1 MKPDFDRAFNSS
13 RFVEQPQYVSIRPLK
28 DASAADAIARLK
40 ADEAVEDFIVFDP
53 RPWTPPWE
61 CGNYVCD
68 PVPLPWPPPIPPFPP
83 EPPVVIPTDNKL
95 TGQELLG
102 YLLEGVMD
110 PGNELNELQQFAA
123 LRFDDSV
130 KPDPAAQRVLDVV
143 DRWIGKLQSEGR
155 TALTPEEKAQMT
167 TEMADAAKPQ
177 FWDEIGPII
186 PIINPIIDAR

>member
-1 MKPDFDRAFNSS
+1 MKPDFDRAFTSS
-13 RFVEQPQYVSIRPLK
+13 RLIEQPEYVSIRPLK

-40 ADEAVEDFIVFDP
+40 ADEAGEDFIVFDP

-61 CGNYVCD
+61 CGTTGCD
-68 PVPLPWPPPIPPFPP
+68 PFPQPWPPPTFP
-83 EPPVVIPTDNKL
+83 EPEFPVVFPTDNKL

-123 LRFDDSV
+123 LRFDESV
-130 KPDPAAQRVLDVV
+130 KPDPAAQRVLDVA

-167 TEMADAAKPQ
+167 TEMAEAAKAQ
-177 FWDEIGPII
+177 FWDDVGPII
-186 PIINPIIDAR
+186 PIFNPIIDAR